1 MTTHLLLPLTVTAA
15 TFGRLLPLFQ
25 AAATAGLTFQQ
36 VTPGYQ
42 TVTLTA
48 AEACYACESAL
59 EDGDV
64 TLSALAPFIGA
75 LVLQQPAQALL
86 EDSYRSLSCDCCTE
100 PYQVYL
106 HLLPA

>member
-15 TFGRLLPLFQ
+15 TFGRVLPLFQ

-48 AEACYACESAL
+48 SDAHFACQCAL

-64 TLSALAPFIGA
+64 TLSGLAPLLGA
-75 LVLQQPAQALL
+75 LLLQQPAQVQL
-86 EDSYRSLSCDCCTE
+86 EDSYRTLSCECCTE